1 MKKIEEKKTEV
12 KEIVGEEEVGSQ
24 LPEELVKHYSS
35 VGMALSTY
43 RSGKLPKVRSLH
55 RHYLL
60 LTAYE

>member
-1 MKKIEEKKTEV
+1 MIMKKIEEKITEV

-43 RSGKLPKVRSLH
+43 RSGKLPKVCSPH
-55 RHYLL
+55 HHYLPV
-60 LTAYE
+60 